1 MNSIKII
8 FISLEVT
15 AIASLALI
23 LWHLQAKGTI
33 ELEEALMAFMVA
45 MAAIV
50 FQKEQQAIEWD
61 FE

>member
-15 AIASLALI
+15 AIVCLALL
-23 LWHLQAKGTI
+23 LWHLQVKGTI
-33 ELEEALMAFMVA
+33 ELEEALMAFMIA
-45 MAAIV
+45 MVAIV